1 MQELECSTRVDRSGT
16 YRVLVWKSKETI
28 HLADLGVDGRII
40 LKLIFKKWNVIVD
53 GIDLA
58 QDRMR
63 WRAVVSEVMNLS
75 VP

>member
-1 MQELECSTRVDRSGT
+1 VDRSGT